1 MKEKIEKI
9 LVKFELTQKALAQR
23 IDVSQGN
30 ISDLFKG
37 RTKALSFDA
46 IHRLISEF
54 DINPAWLFDIVGD
67 DLMILSP
74 KKIRDKQKKE
84 VVEEFGI
91 LGKINTRP
99 VLKEIVHSLVK
110 MNDLKL
116 EKVRVFIKEILS

>member
-9 LVKFELTQKALAQR
+9 LVKFELTQKALAER
-23 IDVSQGN
+23 IGVSQGN

-46 IHRLISEF
+46 INRLVAEF
-54 DINPAWLFDIVGD
+54 DINPAWWFDMVGD
-67 DLMILSP
+67 DQMVLPP
-74 KKIRDKQKKE
+74 KKIKDKQKKE
-84 VVEEFGI
+84 VVEEFGM

-99 VLKEIVHSLVK
+99 VLKEIIQALVK